1 MIVCSYQIN
10 THFVMHVPANF
21 CTVINNYYP
30 VFRQIE
36 MEQRVLIPGV
46 IRKLDEVCFRCKRE
60 FKTVI
65 CI

>member
-1 MIVCSYQIN
+1 MIVSTGSYPIN
-10 THFVMHVPANF
+10 TYSVMHVPANF

-46 IRKLDEVCFRCKRE
+46 IRKLDEVCFLFLVAVKE
-60 FKTVI
+60 S
-65 CI
+65 